1 MPLIQRTSNNKY
13 RRKVFSVKII
23 AVISKEWKK
32 LKEWMKLKYVYN
44 ADFIDTMSI
53 KMN

>member
-32 LKEWMKLKYVYN
+32 LKEWMRLKDVYN
-44 ADFIDTMSI
+44 VGF
-53 KMN
+53 